1 MAAWWG
7 LINPAGF
14 SLSFF
19 FVQQVGN
26 AANLFRRG
34 LQSFDLFAQ
43 LRLLGL
49 LLAQHFMDVLHV
61 KPPKGNVGSAS
72 GVVNEARLQRVTG
85 VIQP

>member
-1 MAAWWG
+1 MAARRG
-7 LINPAGF
+7 SINSAGF
-14 SLSFF
+14 PLSFF

-34 LQSFDLFAQ
+34 LKSFDLFAQ

-49 LLAQHFMDVLHV
+49 FLAQHFMDVLHV

-72 GVVNEARLQRVTG
+72 GAGQ
-85 VIQP
+85 